1 MGAQNKG
8 LLLTLIVI
16 QYYIIVFYTQLNTPE
31 RELVIPSAPEECVCV
46 CVCVCMYVHVCMYV
60 YVTVCMCLPTVLH
73 MFGFLFVCLVWFF
86 KTGSIYLALA
96 VLQLTL

>member
-46 CVCVCMYVHVCMYV
+46 CVCVSACMYMS
-60 YVTVCMCLPTVLH
+60 VCMCMSLCVCVYLRSYTCLVFCLFVW
-73 MFGFLFVCLVWFF
+73 FGFSRQGL
-86 KTGSIYLALA
+86 SI
-96 VLQLTL
+96 